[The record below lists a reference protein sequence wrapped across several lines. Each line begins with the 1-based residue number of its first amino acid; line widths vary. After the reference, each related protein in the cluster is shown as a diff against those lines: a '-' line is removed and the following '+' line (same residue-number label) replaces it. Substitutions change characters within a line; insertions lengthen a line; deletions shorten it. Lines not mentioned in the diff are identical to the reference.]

1 MTDSQLLIVGAGP
14 AGCSAAIQAAGLG
27 MTSIVVD
34 RSERPGGSLWRIG
47 NLTNMP
53 GDWTDGPSYAES
65 LIRHLNRLGDR
76 CRLVQG
82 EAVAVDASEDHASVA
97 LADGRVLTGDY
108 LVVATGV
115 RSAQASDVPWLDAN
129 EDLPPIWSI
138 TSEDLDGR
146 TVVLGADRPLGTW
159 LRTHPHFGGTL
170 TVLHPKT
177 DAYKADEV
185 REDERV
191 LLVPIDRVTVRGTGP
206 FEVAYTTV
214 NGDAADQGADTVV
227 MNVGSVAASL
237 PGLFAAADGYC
248 PPAEQR
254 HRITTAGDLRSRRN
268 QRVQIAGA
276 SGAEAALAHYYGAL
290 DAV

>member
-82 EAVAVDASEDHASVA
+82 EAVAVDASDDHASVT

-108 LVVATGV
+108 LVAATGV
-115 RSAQASDVPWLDAN
+115 RAAQPRDVPWLDAD
-129 EDLPPIWSI
+129 EALPPIWST
-138 TSEDLDGR
+138 TSEDIGGR

-159 LRTHPHFGGTL
+159 LRTHPHFERSL
-170 TVLHPKT
+170 TVLHPVT
-177 DAYKADEV
+177 DTYKADEV
-185 REDERV
+185 RVDERV
-191 LLVPIDRVTVRGTGP
+191 LLVPVERVTVRGTGP
-206 FEVAYTTV
+206 FEVVYTTV
-214 NGDAADQGADTVV
+214 DGESSVHGVDTVV
-227 MNVGSVAASL
+227 MNVGSVAAGL
-237 PGLFAAADGYC
+237 PGLVAGADGYC

-254 HRITTAGDLRSRRN
+254 RRITTAGDLRSRRN
-268 QRVQIAGA
+268 QRVQIAGG
-276 SGAEAALAHYYGAL
+276 SGAEATLTHYYSAQ
-290 DAV
+290 DAS